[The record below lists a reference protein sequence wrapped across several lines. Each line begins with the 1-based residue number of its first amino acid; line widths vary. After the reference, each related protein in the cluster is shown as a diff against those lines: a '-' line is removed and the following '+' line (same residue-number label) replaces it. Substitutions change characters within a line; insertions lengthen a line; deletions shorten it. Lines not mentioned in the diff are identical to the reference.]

1 MIILFIFLIIVFL
14 TKNNI
19 ENFVSQKQCNKC
31 MKKNFKRYRNFNDAK
46 GRCIGSDS
54 CDTNMA
60 FKAKYAREKRR
71 NRKFRRRR
79 VYWGGGYPSY
89 YRSYYSSYP
98 YVYIPSQVVTHQYD
112 YSLYDCVNCINS
124 IKANHL
130 TFDNKFK
137 LCANV
142 GRCNIYR

>member
-1 MIILFIFLIIVFL
+1 MFD
-14 TKNNI
+14 
-19 ENFVSQKQCNKC
+19 
-31 MKKNFKRYRNFNDAK
+31 DAK

-60 FKAKYAREKRR
+60 FKAKYARKKRGK
-71 NRKFRRRR
+71 KFRRRR
-79 VYWGGGYPSY
+79 VYWGGGYPSH
-89 YRSYYSSYP
+89 YRSNYNSYP

-124 IKANHL
+124 IKAEHL

>member
-1 MIILFIFLIIVFL
+1 
-14 TKNNI
+14 
-19 ENFVSQKQCNKC
+19 
-31 MKKNFKRYRNFNDAK
+31 MKKNYKRYRNFNDAK
-46 GRCIGSDS
+46 GRCIGTDS

-60 FKAKYAREKRR
+60 FKAKYSRRKRR
-71 NRKFRRRR
+71 NKKFRRKR
-79 VYWGGGYPSY
+79 VYWGGVYPSY
-89 YRSYYSSYP
+89 YSSHP
-98 YVYIPSQVVTHQYD
+98 YIPSQVITHQYD

-124 IKANHL
+124 IKAKHL